1 MPVSTV
7 ALALVG
13 FFLGPVTPKVLAA
26 IGARVPPSL
35 KGSVVSLLVGT
46 GELGKEPPKLPRRV
60 DLITTRSLVAGLIG
74 SSVGPLLFGVVAGR
88 GGLSLLPAVMI
99 GVSVFS
105 IGAWLAVPKNR
116 RRED

>member
-1 MPVSTV
+1 MNEILT
-7 ALALVG
+7 A
-13 FFLGPVTPKVLAA
+13 KHD
-26 IGARVPPSL
+26 
-35 KGSVVSLLVGT
+35 
-46 GELGKEPPKLPRRV
+46 RR
-60 DLITTRSLVAGLIG
+60 LAGLLG